1 MASVVGIC
9 NSALVKLGATRIVSL
24 TEGSKNANLCS
35 EQFAKIRD
43 DLLRGHSW
51 NFAMARAKPAQLDA
65 SPAFGFDHAFQ
76 LPASFMRAV
85 TVHPDDGGRA
95 PVAYKIEGRQ
105 LLADSSEIY
114 LRFVSQV
121 TDPNVMDPAFRETL
135 AWALAFDLAIP
146 ITQSSTT
153 REQMAHG
160 LRDAL
165 SKAKSVDAI
174 EDFPETTPDTAWAVE
189 RN

>member
-35 EQFAKIRD
+35 EQYMKVRD

-51 NFAMARAKPAQLDA
+51 NFAIARAKLAQLEET
-65 SPAFGFDHAFQ
+65 PAFGFDYAFQ
-76 LPASFMRAV
+76 LPSTFLRAV
-85 TVHPDDGGRA
+85 SVHPDDSGRGT
-95 PVAYKIEGRQ
+95 VGYKIEGRKV
-105 LLADSSEIY
+105 LANASEIY
-114 LRFVSQV
+114 LRYVAQV
-121 TDPNVMDPAFRETL
+121 TDPNVMDPVFRETL
-135 AWALAFDLAIP
+135 AWAMAFDLAVP

-153 REQMAHG
+153 RQQMAEG
-160 LRDAL
+160 LRDWL
-165 SKAKSVDAI
+165 NKAKSVDAI
-174 EDFPETTPDTAWAVE
+174 EDFPEAMPETAWVAE

>member
-1 MASVVGIC
+1 
-9 NSALVKLGATRIVSL
+9 
-24 TEGSKNANLCS
+24 
-35 EQFAKIRD
+35 
-43 DLLRGHSW
+43 
-51 NFAMARAKPAQLDA
+51 
-65 SPAFGFDHAFQ
+65 
-76 LPASFMRAV
+76 
-85 TVHPDDGGRA
+85 
-95 PVAYKIEGRQ
+95 
-105 LLADSSEIY
+105 
-114 LRFVSQV
+114 V